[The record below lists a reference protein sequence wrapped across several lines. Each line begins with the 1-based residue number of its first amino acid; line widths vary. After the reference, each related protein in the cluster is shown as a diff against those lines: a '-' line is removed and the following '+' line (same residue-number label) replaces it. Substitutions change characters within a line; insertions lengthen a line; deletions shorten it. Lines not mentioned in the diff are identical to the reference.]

1 MASCTLPEI
10 PSVWKQSL
18 SSIRTSRRKSARA
31 PRWSPWTSPARR
43 STRPQ
48 VGQPEKSI
56 KCGKSKQRYDDFIF
70 QAFIL
75 NIYNWTFTWNFH
87 FITFTSCW
95 SFITDFSANS
105 ARASACTVSNHYH
118 HSPRQMIYRHRRRHH
133 HHNHKT
139 VTILTI
145 IILLMKL
152 LMLCRLP
159 ASITSV
165 HKHHNIII
173 IAISCF
179 NFAVS
184 VLICSL

>member
-10 PSVWKQSL
+10 PSLSNRAL

-48 VGQPEKSI
+48 VGQPENFI

-105 ARASACTVSNHYH
+105 ARASACTGSNQYH
-118 HSPRQMIYRHRRRHH
+118 RSPRHH
-133 HHNHKT
+133 HHNNKTIT